1 MNTIQDFF
9 NVKANRWWGVF
20 LLIILIW
27 HSIHISMHM
36 SPDYLFFV
44 CYSANL
50 VLCIGIFLRSAFLI
64 GTGIGWVLI
73 AFPLWFFDSILH
85 SDWEISC
92 MLFHVC
98 PVIIGTM
105 ALRHYR
111 LPSYTW
117 VGGAGLS
124 LSLQFLARL
133 FTDEKLNINAAFR
146 VYDGWEG
153 LFSNY
158 RIYFLTMLVSFGLFF
173 VMLTYLSNRFFY
185 RGD

>member
-1 MNTIQDFF
+1 
-9 NVKANRWWGVF
+9 
-20 LLIILIW
+20 
-27 HSIHISMHM
+27 
-36 SPDYLFFV
+36 
-44 CYSANL
+44 
-50 VLCIGIFLRSAFLI
+50 
-64 GTGIGWVLI
+64 
-73 AFPLWFFDSILH
+73 
-85 SDWEISC
+85 
-92 MLFHVC
+92 
-98 PVIIGTM
+98 
-105 ALRHYR
+105 
-111 LPSYTW
+111 
-117 VGGAGLS
+117 